1 MNTPV
6 QGSAA
11 DIIKVA
17 MVRIAAR
24 LAEQGLEARMLL
36 QVHDELV
43 FDVPH
48 AELEDVSAL
57 VRTEMESAVDLS
69 VPLLVEVGSG
79 RNWREAH

>member
-1 MNTPV
+1 M

-11 DIIKVA
+11 DIIKLA

-24 LAEQGLEARMLL
+24 LEEEGWQARMLL
-36 QVHDELV
+36 KVHDELV
-43 FDVPH
+43 VDVPQG
-48 AELEDVSAL
+48 ELEAVANL
-57 VRTEMESAVDLS
+57 VRTEMEGAVELS